1 MRRRSLDFMLSRR
14 EFGGAL
20 LLGSLAAHGANPHA
34 TSEALDGLPRDRPD
48 RQGVDAAAVGRFL
61 DDVSAAGIELHSV
74 MLARHGH
81 VVAEGWWW
89 PYAAARPHMMHS
101 LTKSVTACGVGLA
114 IEEGRFSLDDRVVG
128 FFDRERPAV
137 VSDHLALMTV
147 RDLLSMQTGHAS
159 EVSGAVWRPIKTS
172 WVAEFFKVPVVHR
185 PGTTFVYTSAAS
197 FMLSAIISKTTGQRL
212 RDYLEPRLFA
222 PLGIRGLQWDL
233 GPGDINPGG
242 NGLSWT
248 TSDVL
253 KLGLLH
259 AQRGRWRER
268 QVLPESWVREATSA
282 QVPHGGYGYHWW
294 IGPGAAAYAFGL
306 FAQHSIVFPR
316 QDAVLAI
323 TAAVSDYRDLL
334 KRVWKHFP
342 AAFEGPSDGPAVSA
356 VAARLAA
363 LRLLSPPAPSS
374 SPVAAQVTGRTFR
387 VDPNEDGVEH
397 VAFEFT
403 ADRCRFR
410 LRDAR
415 GEHTIVAGTSDWIE
429 GDTSM
434 TGNRLHHQYQPESM
448 RVVAGGRWVD
458 PRTFEMTWQFAE
470 TAFRDRVVCRFH
482 GADRVMVDRSV
493 NVNSAETSRPTLH
506 GRAT

>member
-1 MRRRSLDFMLSRR
+1 
-14 EFGGAL
+14 
-20 LLGSLAAHGANPHA
+20 
-34 TSEALDGLPRDRPD
+34 
-48 RQGVDAAAVGRFL
+48 
-61 DDVSAAGIELHSV
+61 
-74 MLARHGH
+74 
-81 VVAEGWWW
+81 
-89 PYAAARPHMMHS
+89 
-101 LTKSVTACGVGLA
+101 
-114 IEEGRFSLDDRVVG
+114 
-128 FFDRERPAV
+128 
-137 VSDHLALMTV
+137 
-147 RDLLSMQTGHAS
+147 
-159 EVSGAVWRPIKTS
+159 
-172 WVAEFFKVPVVHR
+172 
-185 PGTTFVYTSAAS
+185 
-197 FMLSAIISKTTGQRL
+197 
-212 RDYLEPRLFA
+212 
-222 PLGIRGLQWDL
+222 
-233 GPGDINPGG
+233 
-242 NGLSWT
+242 
-248 TSDVL
+248 
-253 KLGLLH
+253 
-259 AQRGRWRER
+259 
-268 QVLPESWVREATSA
+268 
-282 QVPHGGYGYHWW
+282 
-294 IGPGAAAYAFGL
+294 
-306 FAQHSIVFPR
+306 
-316 QDAVLAI
+316 
-323 TAAVSDYRDLL
+323 
-334 KRVWKHFP
+334 
-342 AAFEGPSDGPAVSA
+342 